1 MKEKYIGHN
10 LIHVVT
16 KIASKL
22 HFQEKIQPQNTTP
35 YSLFDNLIITTV

>member
-1 MKEKYIGHN
+1 MKEKYIGNN

-22 HFQEKIQPQNTTP
+22 HFQEKIQPQTLLHIPYLTT
-35 YSLFDNLIITTV
+35 